1 MSEIRTFKPLASIS
15 SVSAEGDISPFA
27 IRFTVDF
34 DIPVNIDTC
43 RTDRFFLSMIL
54 SSSIFIVVLL

>member
-1 MSEIRTFKPLASIS
+1 MSEIRTFNPLASIS
-15 SVSAEGDISPFA
+15 SVSAVGDISPFA
-27 IRFTVDF
+27 MRLTVDF
-34 DIPVNIDTC
+34 DTPVRMDTC